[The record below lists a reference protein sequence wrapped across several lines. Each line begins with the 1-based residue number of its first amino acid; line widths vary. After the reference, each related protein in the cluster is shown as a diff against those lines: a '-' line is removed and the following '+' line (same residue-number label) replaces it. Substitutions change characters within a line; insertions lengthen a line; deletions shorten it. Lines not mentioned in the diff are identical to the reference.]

1 MRKKLITIITSVVM
15 AATLVMPTATYAAN
29 TNEKPDGVMGSAIA
43 KEFAA
48 ENAGNMQLMVATGQ
62 LSSYANKTYGA
73 KARGIDVSQWQG
85 TIDWK
90 KMKANG
96 VQFAI
101 IRAGVTKSNGTTY
114 KDYEC
119 DNNVKGCEANGIPY
133 GFYFYSCAT
142 TTSKVD
148 KEISAMK
155 SYIKGTHPTY
165 PVYYDLEDSKVA
177 AKKST
182 FITNM
187 AVKFCD
193 SMNAAGYKGGVYA
206 SKSWWTSYLTSS
218 KVDKYEKW
226 VAQWPKSFG
235 SSSRCSY
242 SKSYGM
248 WQFTDAGKVGT
259 VKPLDM
265 DFAYKNY
272 SNDTPGYWD
281 YDNGVFMEELDP
293 GSAIEGENS
302 EINDSDEGDVKYAV
316 AKDKWIVSGGNSYY
330 LDEEGHKLNYGF
342 HEINGALYYFNSSG
356 YIYKSKWLTIDGKKY
371 YAQSNGKLCRN
382 GTAKI
387 SYYWYGFNED
397 GVMLTGSKSIGTKG
411 YYFLSNGKSVLKTC
425 KAKKTVRTRKG
436 AGTKYKKG
444 PKLKKN
450 KSVYI
455 IRTYGKW
462 SQLSTG
468 YWVQTKYL
476 KVTKAYP
483 YVVVIKPVETTT
495 ESTPVVEEV
504 KPEENNNPQTPV
516 EPQTP
521 AEGDGGSSNDNG
533 NSGEGQ
539 DPGSNNPGVLQTPEE
554 PLN

>member
-1 MRKKLITIITSVVM
+1 MKNKIITIVTSLVM
-15 AATLVMPTATYAAN
+15 VATLMAPVATYAQDN
-29 TNEKPDGVMGSAIA
+29 SEKPEGVMGSAVA
-43 KEFAA
+43 KEYAQSA
-48 ENAGNMQLMVATGQ
+48 DMQLMVASGQ
-62 LSSYANKTYGA
+62 LSSYSNTTFKA

-85 TIDWK
+85 KINWK
-90 KMKANG
+90 SMKANG

-101 IRAGVTKSNGTTY
+101 IRAGVTKSDGTTY

-226 VAQWPKSFG
+226 VAQWPGSWS

-242 SKSYGM
+242 TKSYGM
-248 WQFTDAGKVGT
+248 WQFTDNGKVGT
-259 VKPLDM
+259 LKPLDL
-265 DFAYKNY
+265 DFAYKVY
-272 SNDTPGYWD
+272 SKDTPGYWD
-281 YDNGVFMEELDP
+281 PETGLFMEELDP
-293 GSAIEGENS
+293 AQVEGGLIGEEGE
-302 EINDSDEGDVKYAV
+302 IGDDDIVIGEDVVYV
-316 AKDKWIVSGGNSYY
+316 PAKDKWIVSGGNSYY
-330 LDEEGHKLNYGF
+330 LDEEGHKMSGGI
-342 HEINGALYYFNSSG
+342 HEINGALYYFTGSG
-356 YIYKSKWLTIDGKKY
+356 YIYKGRWITSGSNKY
-371 YAQSNGKLCRN
+371 YALASGKLCRN
-382 GTAKI
+382 GTAKL
-387 SYYWYGFNED
+387 SNYWYGFNSE
-397 GVMLTGSKSIGTKG
+397 GQMLKGWKNIGTKG
-411 YYFLSNGKSVLKTC
+411 YYFFSNGKSCLKTC
-425 KAKKTVRTRKG
+425 VVKKKVRTRKG
-436 AGTKYKKG
+436 ASTKYKRG
-444 PKLKKN
+444 ITLKKN
-450 KSVYI
+450 KTVYV

-462 SQLSTG
+462 CQLSNG
-468 YWVQTKYL
+468 YWVQSKYL
-476 KVTKAYP
+476 RVKKSFP
-483 YVVVIKPVETTT
+483 YAVAIKPVVVPDETTEATAAEEETKTTPNEDETTKSTTTTSTT
-495 ESTPVVEEV
+495 ES
-504 KPEENNNPQTPV
+504 
-516 EPQTP
+516 
-521 AEGDGGSSNDNG
+521 G
-533 NSGEGQ
+533 GEGGNTGADTGDQ
-539 DPGSNNPGVLQTPEE
+539 PAPDQ